1 MKDTR
6 SVLLISDGSRWGELA
21 HDFLRRRFADVD
33 WFAWD
38 YGDPVTRSFDQWHGC
53 DLLLSF
59 KSDFILSEATLDRVR
74 ELAVNFHPATPNYR
88 GIGGY
93 RYAIDDNQTQFGATC
108 HIITPKV
115 DGGPIIAVD
124 RFDIVPGE
132 SETSL
137 SERTAAVALAQ
148 FHRIVTAICNGTTIT
163 ADDSEQWGQRLYTR
177 RALDADRRKRGELVE
192 A

>member
-1 MKDTR
+1 MKDSR
-6 SVLLISDGSRWGELA
+6 SVLLISDRSRWSEMA
-21 HDFLRRRFADVD
+21 HDFLRRRFVDAD

-38 YGDPVTRSFDQWHGC
+38 YGDPMTRQFDHWQGS
-53 DLLLSF
+53 DLLFSF
-59 KSDFILSEATLDRVR
+59 KSDFILSESMLDRVR
-74 ELAVNFHPATPNYR
+74 QLAVNFHPATPNYR

-93 RYAIDDNQTQFGATC
+93 RYAIDDNQAQFGATC

-148 FHRIVTAICNGTTIT
+148 FHRIVTAVCEGAAIDT
-163 ADDSEQWGQRLYTR
+163 DHSEQWGQHLYTR
-177 RALDADRRKRGELVE
+177 SALAADRRQRGELVE